1 MIVMDSCMAR
11 RLFIE
16 LYKITECIVLITFE
30 KQELT
35 TRVDCKSIQVRGST
49 AALQPEDASL
59 SLDGNT
65 LRLSILSCHSTLA
78 HLKLLRG
85 QA

>member
-35 TRVDCKSIQVRGST
+35 TRVDCKSIQVKRVNSCV
-49 AALQPEDASL
+49 AA
-59 SLDGNT
+59 
-65 LRLSILSCHSTLA
+65 
-78 HLKLLRG
+78 
-85 QA
+85 